1 MQRIERYG
9 VIALV
14 FLLVTI
20 LAVAVWGQR
29 KNQSLLSFL
38 KRDKPTDAAKID
50 APVTPE
56 TGSGINGLGLSDPTH
71 QLKPALPQTP
81 GNNLATGPGTQLAPP
96 LGPGLGAVDFGNGTV
111 LTPGNQPNSGFVGG
125 GNVATGAPGTLTP
138 TPIVTPP
145 VDAGPRT
152 YTVKRGDTLGSI
164 AKRELGST
172 KRWQEIEAL
181 NGVKAE
187 RLSVGM
193 TLKLPAGAANFGP
206 QTLVKNDGAP
216 VKPQLLDLRGDV
228 VIAPSSGATYSVRSG
243 DSLSKI
249 AATQLGDQNRYSEI
263 IALNPGINP
272 AKLSIGQSLR
282 LPAGAKK
289 PAVESAKPKSRP
301 SQASSEVAR
310 LDAPKKGKVQ

>member
-38 KRDKPTDAAKID
+38 KRDKGAEVAKVD

-56 TGSGINGLGLSDPTH
+56 GTLGNSGPSLSDPTH
-71 QLKPALPQTP
+71 ILNPAAPQTP
-81 GNNLATGPGTQLAPP
+81 GTNVATGPGTQLAPP
-96 LGPGLGAVDFGNGTV
+96 AGPGAGAVDFGHGSTP
-111 LTPGNQPNSGFVGG
+111 TPGGQPGLGFVGG
-125 GNVATGAPGTLTP
+125 DVVVGGPGTIQP
-138 TPIVTPP
+138 SVIVSPP

-152 YTVKRGDTLGSI
+152 YTVKNGDTLGSI

-181 NGVKAE
+181 NGVKSE

-193 TLKLPAGAANFGP
+193 TLKLPAGAANSGT
-206 QTLVKNDGAP
+206 QTLVKNDNTPTQGPIAQPSAP
-216 VKPQLLDLRGDV
+216 KSG
-228 VIAPSSGATYSVRSG
+228 SSYSVRSG

-249 AATQLGDQNRYSEI
+249 AATQLGDSNRYSEI

-301 SQASSEVAR
+301 SQGSSEVAR
-310 LDAPKKGKVQ
+310 LDTQKKAKVQ

>member
-38 KRDKPTDAAKID
+38 KRDKATDVAKVD
-50 APVTPE
+50 APVTSE
-56 TGSGINGLGLSDPTH
+56 IALRNNGLGLSDPTH
-71 QLKPALPQTP
+71 QLNPAVVQTP
-81 GNNLATGPGTQLAPP
+81 GTGLVVGPGTQLAPP
-96 LGPGLGAVDFGNGTV
+96 QGPGVGAVSFDHGSALQQGGQSN
-111 LTPGNQPNSGFVGG
+111 NGFVGG
-125 GNVATGAPGTLTP
+125 GDILVGSGPLTP
-138 TPIVTPP
+138 VPTVLTAPSL
-145 VDAGPRT
+145 DAGPRT
-152 YTVKRGDTLGSI
+152 YTVKNGDTLGSI

-172 KRWQEIEAL
+172 KRWPEIEAL

-193 TLKLPAGAANFGP
+193 TLKLPAGTANLGS
-206 QTLVKNDGAP
+206 QTLVKNDNNP
-216 VKPQLLDLRGDV
+216 VKPQV
-228 VIAPSSGATYSVRSG
+228 VEPAAPKSGGSYNVRPG

-249 AATQLGDQNRYSEI
+249 AAAQLGDANRYGEI
-263 IALNPGINP
+263 LVLNPGLNP

-282 LPAGAKK
+282 MPAGAKK

-301 SQASSEVAR
+301 SQSSSEVAR
-310 LDAPKKGKVQ
+310 LDAPKKAKVQ